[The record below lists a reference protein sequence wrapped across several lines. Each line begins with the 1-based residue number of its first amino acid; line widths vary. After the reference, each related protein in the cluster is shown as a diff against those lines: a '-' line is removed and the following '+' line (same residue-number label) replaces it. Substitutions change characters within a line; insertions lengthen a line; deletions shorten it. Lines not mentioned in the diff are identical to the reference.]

1 LDILLL
7 EVEDDADAAAAAAW
21 GVAVKEGV
29 ITFYFFTTVCLWI
42 LFCDFPR
49 SLASVLSSPNL
60 CEAGFALLWR
70 QS

>member
-1 LDILLL
+1 
-7 EVEDDADAAAAAAW
+7 VEDDADAAAAAAW

-49 SLASVLSSPNL
+49 SVASVLSSPNF
-60 CEAGFALLWR
+60 CKC
-70 QS
+70 